1 MHGSIIN
8 KRLYHYYT
16 TCTFTES
23 FPPQVSVIGDDLDVM
38 AKEIASFS
46 SKYTHVITA
55 GGIGPTHDDMTFEG
69 KFVNRI

>member
-16 TCTFTES
+16 TFTLTES